1 MMPREISFDEHQFD
15 VGRQL
20 SLSAFWNVMRRHL
33 GLILILFIIGQLAT
47 VLILFLMTP
56 IYTAISTIIIEKQT
70 PDLLDL
76 RNSGE
81 QSESNSGPDTF
92 YATQYKILQS
102 RSLAARVIRELGLE
116 KSQYFSKTRRR
127 GVDAKSSAKST
138 PVKEAM
144 FGVDPYVISSYLQ
157 HLTIRPQYQTRLV
170 EIAFSS
176 PDPVLSARAA
186 NAHVR
191 AFVRQASERHAQS
204 NQEEEQFLESELV
217 QLEKRIEKSE
227 SALNDYRRQR
237 GIPNF
242 SLDDKDQTVGERL
255 TELDRA
261 WITAK
266 ADRIAL
272 QAEVKTI
279 KDDNYDSL
287 SAVVNSIL
295 IQKLKADESRLA
307 GQYASLTNRYTSDN
321 APVAQLHAHMLEVQ
335 GHERAEIKKVVESI
349 DSQFRAATEKE
360 DGLRREFEDEQ
371 ARLRA
376 LNDAS
381 LRDVVLA
388 REVDTNRA
396 LYRDVLERIKVLGM
410 ARESQ
415 VSNISVLDPAEV
427 PVLPSSPKK
436 RLSLALSGLLM
447 LIVGIGTTL
456 IIESADQ
463 GLKTSEDVHQYLKLP
478 NLATVL
484 RFTPPPQRRLSS
496 PKLAFLGWNH
506 AKRKSDEQLP
516 ARRTYSVANDAYRA
530 VRTSILLSHSEQ
542 PPKTI
547 LFTSAIA
554 GEGKSVTVINTAI
567 AFSQMLD
574 RVLLIDGDLRRPCC
588 HERLG
593 RDGHPGL
600 TEVLTGLE
608 EFNTVVQPIGA
619 NGLHLLS
626 SGLMPPNPTE
636 LLASKR
642 MARILGT
649 ASSLYQHV
657 LIDSPPILTVSDS
670 VILSTLVDCVVVVAE
685 AGTSKELVREAC
697 SRLFH
702 VGANILGVV
711 LNKVDERDQ
720 PRYERAST

>member
-20 SLSAFWNVMRRHL
+20 SLSAVWNVMRRHL

-81 QSESNSGPDTF
+81 PSESDSGPGPDTF

-116 KSQYFSKTRRR
+116 KSQYFSKTHSR
-127 GVDAKSSAKST
+127 GVDPKSSAKST

-255 TELDRA
+255 TALDRA
-261 WITAK
+261 WIAAK
-266 ADRIAL
+266 TDRIAL
-272 QAEVKTI
+272 QAEVNTI

-295 IQKLKADESRLA
+295 IQKLKAEESRLA
-307 GQYASLTNRYTSDN
+307 GQYASLTNRYTSN
-321 APVAQLHAHMLEVQ
+321 YAPVAQLHAQLLEVQ

-396 LYRDVLERIKVLGM
+396 LYRDVLERMKVLGM

-415 VSNISVLDPAEV
+415 VTNI
-427 PVLPSSPKK
+427 
-436 RLSLALSGLLM
+436 
-447 LIVGIGTTL
+447 
-456 IIESADQ
+456 
-463 GLKTSEDVHQYLKLP
+463 
-478 NLATVL
+478 
-484 RFTPPPQRRLSS
+484 
-496 PKLAFLGWNH
+496 
-506 AKRKSDEQLP
+506 
-516 ARRTYSVANDAYRA
+516 
-530 VRTSILLSHSEQ
+530 
-542 PPKTI
+542 
-547 LFTSAIA
+547 
-554 GEGKSVTVINTAI
+554 
-567 AFSQMLD
+567 
-574 RVLLIDGDLRRPCC
+574 
-588 HERLG
+588 
-593 RDGHPGL
+593 
-600 TEVLTGLE
+600 
-608 EFNTVVQPIGA
+608 
-619 NGLHLLS
+619 
-626 SGLMPPNPTE
+626 
-636 LLASKR
+636 
-642 MARILGT
+642 
-649 ASSLYQHV
+649 
-657 LIDSPPILTVSDS
+657 
-670 VILSTLVDCVVVVAE
+670 
-685 AGTSKELVREAC
+685 
-697 SRLFH
+697 
-702 VGANILGVV
+702 
-711 LNKVDERDQ
+711 
-720 PRYERAST
+720 